1 MSGSHAYGAGISSN
15 KMWLATGITFA
26 FCLGEALIGYK
37 SNSLSLM
44 ADVGHNIADA

>member
-1 MSGSHAYGAGISSN
+1 MSGSHAHGAGISSN
-15 KMWLATGITFA
+15 KMWLATGITFV